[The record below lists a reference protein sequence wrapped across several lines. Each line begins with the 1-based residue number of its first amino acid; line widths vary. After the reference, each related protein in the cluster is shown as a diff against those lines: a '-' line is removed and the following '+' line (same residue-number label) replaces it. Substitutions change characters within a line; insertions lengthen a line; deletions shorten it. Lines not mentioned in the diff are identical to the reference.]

1 MWGIL
6 PVYWNLLTG
15 VNPILILCCRIV
27 FAFVFTFGVLMVT
40 RRMQTFRSTLK
51 DKASMRFIIP
61 SSLVIT
67 FNWGLYIWAVNTG
80 HILDSSLGYY
90 MNPLVVFLLGII
102 IFREKY
108 TKLQLAAVILAF
120 IGVLISV
127 IAYGSFPIIAVG
139 LSLSFATYGVLKKK
153 AHTDPIAGIAIESL
167 LMAPFAIAFA
177 LIFMTDS
184 IATIRSTDLLL
195 LIGGGAVTAIPLMMY
210 SHAVNGIPF
219 IIIGF
224 FQYVS
229 PSLALIY
236 GLISG
241 ENLSA
246 AQLVSFFFIGL
257 GLIVFSIALFR
268 IAKKEPA
275 TS

>member
-1 MWGIL
+1 
-6 PVYWNLLTG
+6 
-15 VNPILILCCRIV
+15 
-27 FAFVFTFGVLMVT
+27 
-40 RRMQTFRSTLK
+40 MQVFRSTLK
-51 DKASMRFIIP
+51 DKALMRYIIP

-67 FNWGLYIWAVNTG
+67 FNWGLYIWAVNSG

-90 MNPLVVFLLGII
+90 MNPLVVFLFGVI

-108 TKLQLAAVILAF
+108 TKLQLAAVILAC

-127 IAYGSFPIIAVG
+127 IAYGNFPIISIG

-153 AHTDPIAGIAIESL
+153 AHADPVAGIAIESL
-167 LMAPFAIAFA
+167 LVAPFAIVFSSV
-177 LIFMTDS
+177 FMTDS
-184 IATIRSTDLLL
+184 IRAVSVTDLLL
-195 LIGGGAVTAIPLMMY
+195 LIGGGAVTAIPLIMY
-210 SHAVNGIPF
+210 SRAVNDIPF
-219 IIIGF
+219 IIVGF

-246 AQLVSFFFIGL
+246 PQLISFFFIGL
-257 GLIVFSIALFR
+257 GLIVFSVALFR
-268 IAKKEPA
+268 ITKNETAA
-275 TS
+275 NTSD